1 MRAGGTVGIGE
12 NGFENGG
19 RGHKVRDA
27 GNLEAGKGKGT
38 DSPLYPLKETLP
50 VNTLIL
56 AQENSFGMVTAG
68 RVR

>member
-38 DSPLYPLKETLP
+38 DSPLYPLKET
-50 VNTLIL
+50 
-56 AQENSFGMVTAG
+56 
-68 RVR
+68 